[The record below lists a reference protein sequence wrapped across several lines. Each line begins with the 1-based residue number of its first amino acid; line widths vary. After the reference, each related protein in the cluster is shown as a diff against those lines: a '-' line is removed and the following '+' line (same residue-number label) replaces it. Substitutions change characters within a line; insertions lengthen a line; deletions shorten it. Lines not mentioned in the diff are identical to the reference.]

1 MNYKYSERIT
11 RILGYSKEE
20 ALRLNNDYIGPEHL
34 MLGMIRDGESRA
46 IDLLRKKFYVNIP
59 SIKEVLERTVRD
71 NGQALIST
79 DIALNKQSTTIMRL
93 AVLEARLLKSEESDA
108 EHMLLAILKQHDN
121 TVARVLNDCDVTY
134 KEFYDSLSTQKA
146 PTQPQNDID
155 FDEEDEDEEGTPP
168 PSSGEPAPALN
179 NTTTS
184 KTTKKGNSDTPA
196 IDKFGFDLTK
206 AAAEGKLDPVVGREI
221 EIERLAQIL
230 SRRKKN
236 NPVLIGEPGVGKSAI
251 VEGLAARINERKV
264 ARVLFDKRI
273 VSLDMSSVVAGT
285 KYRGQFEERMRNII
299 NELRSNPDIIVF
311 IDEIHTLVGAGN
323 QAGQMDADVADRP
336 GHADLAVRT
345 RCEDAGHADSDL
357 RASGDRGCAGVAGAC
372 RGQ

>member
-251 VEGLAARINERKV
+251 VEGLATRINERKV
-264 ARVLFDKRI
+264 ARVLLI
-273 VSLDMSSVVAGT
+273 SASSALT
-285 KYRGQFEERMRNII
+285 
-299 NELRSNPDIIVF
+299 
-311 IDEIHTLVGAGN
+311 
-323 QAGQMDADVADRP
+323 
-336 GHADLAVRT
+336 
-345 RCEDAGHADSDL
+345 C
-357 RASGDRGCAGVAGAC
+357 RAL
-372 RGQ
+372 

>member
-59 SIKEVLERTVRD
+59 SIKEVLERAVRD

-146 PTQPQNDID
+146 PT
-155 FDEEDEDEEGTPP
+155 FVK
-168 PSSGEPAPALN
+168 ALN
-179 NTTTS
+179 DVFT
-184 KTTKKGNSDTPA
+184 
-196 IDKFGFDLTK
+196 
-206 AAAEGKLDPVVGREI
+206 
-221 EIERLAQIL
+221 
-230 SRRKKN
+230 
-236 NPVLIGEPGVGKSAI
+236 
-251 VEGLAARINERKV
+251 
-264 ARVLFDKRI
+264 LF
-273 VSLDMSSVVAGT
+273 SL
-285 KYRGQFEERMRNII
+285 
-299 NELRSNPDIIVF
+299 
-311 IDEIHTLVGAGN
+311 
-323 QAGQMDADVADRP
+323 
-336 GHADLAVRT
+336 
-345 RCEDAGHADSDL
+345 
-357 RASGDRGCAGVAGAC
+357 
-372 RGQ
+372 